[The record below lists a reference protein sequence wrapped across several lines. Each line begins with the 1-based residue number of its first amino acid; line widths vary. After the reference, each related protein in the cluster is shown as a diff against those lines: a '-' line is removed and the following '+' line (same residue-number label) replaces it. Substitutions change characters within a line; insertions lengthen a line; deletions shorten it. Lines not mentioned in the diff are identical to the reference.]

1 MGNQK
6 KCIIWGTDLQSM
18 PLFSSSSIGYY
29 QYDSPRAGG
38 KYLFHTNKTFSLS
51 GIISVEKLLQLS
63 GWIAKENLKGSSPI
77 INIDYSWLEK
87 LPPIP
92 NYNKRTELLLKGLT
106 SLSSH
111 FGKTISLNL
120 NVNQCKDNDTPFLYA
135 LSYCSKSEEFNFLLK
150 SLIQSKDIEISISN
164 CVGGIA
170 GVPREDYTKFNEVKD
185 RIKAGDFTDI
195 DIKDINI
202 VITPK
207 GWKRVN
213 KVENRTVKENSKT
226 VFIAMWIDSSTK
238 NPKQSIEKAVRNAG
252 YEPLR
257 IDDKKHIN
265 KIDDEILSEIEK
277 ARFIVCDLTSAAT
290 DKPRSSVYFE
300 AGYAKGKKI
309 PVIWTCKEQMKEVH
323 FNSFDTRQYKCLF
336 WDENNMDDFIKEL
349 QTHIEDDK
357 YIGKG
362 PLKGV

>member
-1 MGNQK
+1 MANQK
-6 KCIIWGTDLQSM
+6 KCIIWGTDLQSEIKEIKNLGG
-18 PLFSSSSIGYY
+18 PTKYEY
-29 QYDSPRAGG
+29 ENPRAGG
-38 KYLFHTNKTFSLS
+38 KYLLSFDNHLMNKGKITFLDKTKR
-51 GIISVEKLLQLS
+51 VQELNDKEKVQLS
-63 GWIAKENLKGSSPI
+63 GYIAKQNLLGKTPYLDSIMKDEN
-77 INIDYSWLEK
+77 WLEK

-92 NYNKRTELLLKGLT
+92 NYNERIELLLKGLV
-106 SLSSH
+106 SLCNLGES
-111 FGKTISLNL
+111 ISLKSNIDQ
-120 NVNQCKDNDTPFLYA
+120 NISDSNTAFLYA
-135 LSYCSKSEEFNFLLK
+135 LSYCFKSEEFQLLINSLEKEEYIQRGSVYIGGGFEIKVTGEGWTRAESILIDSNKNEEINSNKTSNEK
-150 SLIQSKDIEISISN
+150 SK
-164 CVGGIA
+164 
-170 GVPREDYTKFNEVKD
+170 
-185 RIKAGDFTDI
+185 KA
-195 DIKDINI
+195 
-202 VITPK
+202 
-207 GWKRVN
+207 
-213 KVENRTVKENSKT
+213 
-226 VFIAMWIDSSTK
+226 FIAMWIDSSME
-238 NPKQSIEKAVRNAG
+238 NPKQSIEEAVRNAG

-349 QTHIEDDK
+349 QAHIEGDR